1 MKKILAVLSFAL
13 ATISFSQNYDVNVT
27 DHTGMVGKM
36 HHAAVAVTIELD
48 KDEVKSAWK
57 KRMKDFGKVEYNNGT
72 FKIEQASIKQVS
84 PTALRV
90 LSKVETTNKGTRIWV
105 SLNTGDGYVKSGG
118 KGFNGV
124 KNILEDFAKELYQE
138 DIQRQ
143 IDDAQKA
150 LADAQKNQEKV
161 VSTADQLEKDI
172 QENEEE
178 HIELEQGIE
187 QNKVDQE
194 AAVKNLVDME
204 KALEIVKGKL
214 DQVK

>member
-57 KRMKDFGKVEYNNGT
+57 KRMKDFGKVEYSNGT

-90 LSKVETTNKGTRIWV
+90 LSKVETTNKGTRICV
-105 SLNTGDGYVKSGG
+105 SLNTGDGYANSGD

-143 IDDAQKA
+143 IDDAEKA
-150 LADAQKNQEKV
+150 LVDAQKNQEKV
-161 VSTADQLEKDI
+161 IATGDQLEKDI
-172 QENEEE
+172 QKNEEE
-178 HIELEQGIE
+178 HVELEQGIE

-194 AAVKNLVDME
+194 AAVKNLADME